1 MQALG
6 IGAAAVLGYSGNKYA
21 NGTQQEPRGS
31 QARNAGRGPTY
42 VSTANPS
49 QGGVGFSHLLF
60 AGALGAGAVM
70 VLGGL
75 QWIRREDTAK
85 KLTPHIE
92 NVEKS
97 ALKQIRKADENS
109 AARDQRLDQNSKLRI
124 KKMESEIL
132 GESRANFDILSQQ
145 IHCVTQIALQT
156 LSSCSK
162 NSTTAGGEGEG
173 DLEAERDKLIEWTRK
188 AQSQADKIVD
198 PNNVSDA
205 RKYHKSTLRAEIP
218 GLALPGGEVKEE
230 EPISLGPHELKD
242 VRPKKREPKSDYWSL
257 GMSCLG
263 CTALL
268 GSVYMF
274 SSANTEP
281 AP

>member
-6 IGAAAVLGYSGNKYA
+6 IGAAAVLGYSGNKYV
-21 NGTQQEPRGS
+21 NCVQQEGA
-31 QARNAGRGPTY
+31 QAQNGARGPTFL
-42 VSTANPS
+42 TMANPE
-49 QGGVGFSHLLF
+49 GGVGLSHLLF

-75 QWIRREDTAK
+75 QWFRREDTAK
-85 KLTPHIE
+85 RLKPQIE
-92 NVEKS
+92 NLEKS
-97 ALKQIRKADENS
+97 ALKQVRKADENS
-109 AARDQRLDQNSKLRI
+109 ATRDQRLDQNNKVRLN
-124 KKMESEIL
+124 KMSSDIR
-132 GESRANFDILSQQ
+132 GEARANFDILSQQ

-162 NSTTAGGEGEG
+162 NSNTPGGEE
-173 DLEAERDKLIEWTRK
+173 DEECERQREKLMEWTRK
-188 AQSQADKIVD
+188 AQGQADKIVD

-205 RKYHKSTLRAEIP
+205 RRYHVSTLRAEIP
-218 GLALPGGEVKEE
+218 GLATTPGGEEAKEDV
-230 EPISLGPHELKD
+230 PISTGPHVLEYS
-242 VRPKKREPKSDYWSL
+242 RPKKKETKNNYWSV

-274 SSANTEP
+274 SSADTEP